1 MEAFTNEEGKTLAE
15 VFVVVAVIGFMA
27 GLAGPSFVA
36 ITGRIEARSATAEI
50 ASELRLA
57 RQLAMAR
64 RERIRVVFDGTSRT
78 ITLQR
83 ADVDGVLDIY
93 RYGDKGV
100 LIDEP
105 TAGPDVLFHPTGR
118 SATATTIVIRDKQ
131 GRVTKLTVSVT
142 GRVAIS

>member
-1 MEAFTNEEGKTLAE
+1 MEAFTKEQGKTLAE
-15 VFVVVAVIGFMA
+15 VLVVLAVIGLMA
-27 GLAGPSFVA
+27 GLAGPNFVA
-36 ITGRIEARSATAEI
+36 MTTRVEARSAAAEI

-64 RERIRVVFDGTSRT
+64 RERLRVVFDQSSRT

-83 ADVDGVLDIY
+83 ADVEGVLDVY

-100 LIDEP
+100 LIEEP

>member
-1 MEAFTNEEGKTLAE
+1 MEAFTNEQGKSLAE
-15 VFVVVAVIGFMA
+15 VLVVLAVIGLMA
-27 GLAGPSFVA
+27 GLAVPSFVA
-36 ITGRIEARSATAEI
+36 MIARIEARSATAEI
-50 ASELRLA
+50 ASELRMA

-64 RERIRVVFDGTSRT
+64 RERLRVVFDLTSRT

-83 ADVDGVLDIY
+83 ADADGVLDVY

>member
-1 MEAFTNEEGKTLAE
+1 
-15 VFVVVAVIGFMA
+15 
-27 GLAGPSFVA
+27 
-36 ITGRIEARSATAEI
+36 
-50 ASELRLA
+50 
-57 RQLAMAR
+57 MAR
-64 RERIRVVFDGTSRT
+64 CKRIRVVFDGTSRT

-83 ADVDGVLDIY
+83 ADVDGVLDIF

-118 SATATTIVIRDKQ
+118 SATATTIVRRDKP
-131 GRVTKLTVSVT
+131 GRVTKLTVSET

>member
-1 MEAFTNEEGKTLAE
+1 MEAFTNEQGKSLAE
-15 VFVVVAVIGFMA
+15 VIVVLAVIGLMA

-36 ITGRIEARSATAEI
+36 MTARIEARSATAEI

-64 RERIRVVFDGTSRT
+64 RERLRVVFDGTSRT

-83 ADVDGVLDIY
+83 ADVEGVLDVY

-131 GRVTKLTVSVT
+131 GRVSKLTVGVT